1 MPEAAPN
8 PGKKSLTE
16 VVTQI
21 FKRSPKKDE
30 APIPVQAA
38 KPAETDEVK
47 EARLAAYRKLCEEEA
62 QQNPATAGA
71 PKKVKYRAADF
82 NSGGHK
88 KVD

>member
-21 FKRSPKKDE
+21 FKRSPKKE
-30 APIPVQAA
+30 EPPVAVVPAKAA
-38 KPAETDEVK
+38 ESDEVK

-62 QQNPATAGA
+62 QQNPQTAGA
-71 PKKVKYRAADF
+71 PKKVKYRASDF